1 MSNTSY
7 SFKENSHVIVNQG
20 GEKKVMKK
28 ILSVAL
34 STAMAF
40 SMFASVAFGADAKLT
55 PEQQFNA
62 LKEAGIVSGFPDG
75 LSHLERTLTRAEL
88 AKIIVN
94 SLSLE
99 PVDATS
105 YNDKNYA
112 NHWGRP
118 YIEAATQAGILNG
131 KDAVK
136 KLFDPNGAVT
146 VQELAKVL
154 VTALKLEVPADAN
167 NTASE
172 WAKGYVAAAVNAG
185 YLADGINYQAQAT
198 RSQAVVAAYAIY
210 EAAQVPTVKSYK
222 VLDSKNVEFT
232 LSNGEVVKVTLE
244 KELEANKETEVTFK
258 TADGKE
264 ITAKVTYVVT
274 AATKVESVSAD
285 NLKQITVKF
294 DGEVDK
300 ASAEAIS
307 NYKLNREIK
316 SAELSSDARSVVLT
330 LEGEYY
336 SANGGNQLVNQTET
350 KITVDGVKS
359 SDKTRTLKQEV
370 KFTPVDVT
378 TPAVKEV
385 VGLGTKAI
393 KVVFSEP
400 IDRATASASSNYKI
414 DGKSIAGYVEYA
426 FPNSVIITTDT
437 EVGDHKLTVSNVQD
451 FSGLKVVP
459 VETSF
464 SVAEDKEAPA
474 VVKAESSDLTKVTIE
489 FDEPVKSVSKIYNG
503 ISSKTGDVTLDKAS
517 NKVTVKFTKAN
528 ALSVGE
534 NTIVIEGVTDY
545 SGNSANREVKI
556 TPELDTARPEVTG
569 VSVEVNS
576 AGNHVLKVK
585 YSEPVYDGDTNTTGA
600 KQANYTVKDK
610 DGKVVV
616 GKGLDASGH
625 PVKAITFNSDKDEA
639 TIELSGKLDKGTYT
653 LEVSGVQDNAYVPNT
668 ILPVS
673 KTFEVGDTSALT
685 VTRFWVEEQ
694 NTTTTKR
701 DVYFYVMFSKPV
713 ATSGVGSATEI
724 AKYIIDWGTGAGFEA
739 LPSDASVEL
748 VTPEVAK
755 IIVPYTD
762 KAINRTSNYNT
773 VQLKVSLIADQDG
786 NFAYKDS
793 GSISP
798 AIGTDYAN
806 ITVSEVNATAKDKI
820 TVKFAGKL
828 INVDANE
835 FQLQSATVTSDTYG
849 LKLTGYSYDGGN
861 TIANFTLV
869 DGEKIAAKAD
879 VKLVAKGTIAN
890 TKDAF
895 NNVVAIAA
903 PITVNDKIKPS
914 VVKPSDSKPF
924 VLSGPTTVATGEEY
938 TATVK
943 FDEAINVVPGT
954 GVVKVSVTGT
964 DLVSTAY
971 AVGTNPDELVVTFVT
986 ENALANDAV
995 VSIELLSS
1003 NGDAKAVTDAST
1015 NAVDSFTLSGV
1026 VNRLR

>member
-167 NTASE
+167 NTASA

-210 EAAQVPTVKSYK
+210 EAAQVPTVKSYN
-222 VLDSKNVEFT
+222 VVDSKNVEFT
-232 LSNGEVVKVTLE
+232 LSNGEVVKVALE
-244 KELEANKETEVTFK
+244 KALEPNKATEVTFK

-264 ITAKVTYVVT
+264 IKASVTWVVT

-300 ASAEAIS
+300 KSAETVS
-307 NYKLNREIK
+307 NYKITRDIDY
-316 SAELSSDARSVVLT
+316 ATVSSDRRSVVLT
-330 LEGEYY
+330 LKGENL
-336 SANGGNQLVNQTET
+336 SDGNKLDNQKET
-350 KITVDGVKS
+350 KITIDGVKS
-359 SDKTRTLKQEV
+359 SDLARTIKQEV
-370 KFTPVDVT
+370 SFTPIDVT
-378 TPAVKEV
+378 TPAIKEV

-400 IDRATASASSNYKI
+400 VDRASAISTSNYKI
-414 DGKSIAGYVEYA
+414 DGKPVAGYVDYA
-426 FPNSVIITTDT
+426 FPDSIILST
-437 EVGDHKLTVSNVQD
+437 ELATGEHKLTVSNVQD

-459 VETSF
+459 VENDFT
-464 SVAEDKEAPA
+464 VAVDTEAPT
-474 VVKAESSDLTKVTIE
+474 VVSASADDLFEVEIE
-489 FDEPVKSVSKIYNG
+489 FNEPLKSVSKVYNG
-503 ISSKTGDVTLDKAS
+503 ISSKTGTVTLDRAS
-517 NKVTVKFTKAN
+517 NKVKVKFSKAN
-528 ALSVGE
+528 ALSVSE
-534 NTIVIEGVTDY
+534 NTIVIEGATDY
-545 SGNSANREVKI
+545 SGNSATREVKV
-556 TPELDTARPEVTG
+556 TPTLDTTRPEVT
-569 VSVEVNS
+569 SVTVDTQ
-576 AGNHVLKVK
+576 ADGDHILKVK
-585 YSEPVYDGDTNTTGA
+585 FSEAVNSDDNTTG
-600 KQANYTVKDK
+600 KNKANYTIKDK

-616 GKGLDASGH
+616 GKGLDGNGH
-625 PVKAITFNSDKDEA
+625 PVKAITFNSDNDEA
-639 TIELSGKLDKGTYT
+639 VIELSGKLDKGTYT

-673 KTFEVGDTSALT
+673 TSFEVGDTST
-685 VTRFWVEEQ
+685 FEISRFWVEVQ
-694 NTTTTKR
+694 PTTNSSGKR
-701 DVYFYVMFSKPV
+701 DIYFYVTFSKPV
-713 ATSGVGSATEI
+713 ATSGTGDATVA
-724 AKYIIDWGTGAGFEA
+724 AKYNVDWLGGTNFEA
-739 LPSDASVEL
+739 LPTDSYVEL
-748 VTPEVAK
+748 VTPETVK
-755 IIVPYTD
+755 VVVPYTD
-762 KAINRTSNYNT
+762 KNVDKDTADLR
-773 VQLKVSLIADQDG
+773 VSLIADQDG
-786 NFAYKDS
+786 NFAYENTGFVGAVHAEDYLTDI
-793 GSISP
+793 GVVANGAV
-798 AIGTDYAN
+798 AI
-806 ITVSEVNATAKDKI
+806 AKDKVK
-820 TVKFAGKL
+820 VKFAGKL
-828 INVDANE
+828 VNVDANE
-835 FQLQSATVTSDTYG
+835 FEVASTSVTGATYN
-849 LKLTGYSYDGGN
+849 LTLDSYSYDGGN
-861 TIANFTLV
+861 TVATFVIKE
-869 DGEKIAAKAD
+869 GEKLAPDATDATFRLKNGAT
-879 VKLVAKGTIAN
+879 KTAN
-890 TKDAF
+890 TQDNFGVKVGF
-895 NNVVAIAA
+895 AA
-903 PITVNDKIKPS
+903 VPLKEEIK
-914 VVKPSDSKPF
+914 
-924 VLSGPTTVATGEEY
+924 PTTVKINGEELDVVEIGTNTYKAIVEFNEAIKVVPNTNIVKLSATGV
-938 TATVK
+938 TVS
-943 FDEAINVVPGT
+943 NVQYA
-954 GVVKVSVTGT
+954 K
-964 DLVSTAY
+964 ST
-971 AVGTNPDELVVTFVT
+971 TNPNQLEVTFTTDAPLVDESVITVEILSANSDAKVVTDVND
-986 ENALANDAV
+986 NAADAV
-995 VSIELLSS
+995 TRS
-1003 NGDAKAVTDAST
+1003 AVYKD
-1015 NAVDSFTLSGV
+1015 VK
-1026 VNRLR
+1026 